1 MALGWIIVGILI
13 LIFAALAWFVFRHMF
28 RLTWALLANTILGFI
43 ALFLFSF
50 FGITVPVNLLTVIV
64 VAIFGVLGAAVLA
77 ILSILGMF

>member
-1 MALGWIIVGILI
+1 MALGWIVIGILI
-13 LIFAALAWFVFRHMF
+13 LIFAALVWFVFRHMF
-28 RLTWALLANTILGFI
+28 KLTWALLANTILGFV

-50 FGITVPVNLLTVIV
+50 FGITVPVNLLTIII